1 MILSFSSI
9 NQLIMREMDQIEV
22 FISIADE
29 ICGSLGLLEGPGNI
43 KAQQI

>member
-1 MILSFSSI
+1 MRHV
-9 NQLIMREMDQIEV
+9 NQFV
-22 FISIADE
+22 FKGIADE